1 MFDSLFKGIAIII
14 GTQLFIT
21 CNSRIIF
28 RVNVISVIIIIAT
41 FVMESQIVDAINHI
55 KNISKKKPSVINNPL
70 TNNWDKEFVEDTL
83 YELRAKCI
91 ID

>member
-1 MFDSLFKGIAIII
+1 MSDSLFKGIAITI

-28 RVNVISVIIIIAT
+28 RVSIISVIISVAT
-41 FVMESQIVDAINHI
+41 FVMESQIVDAINYI
-55 KNISKKKPSVINNPL
+55 KNISKKKPLGINNPL

-83 YELRAKCI
+83 YELRTKCI